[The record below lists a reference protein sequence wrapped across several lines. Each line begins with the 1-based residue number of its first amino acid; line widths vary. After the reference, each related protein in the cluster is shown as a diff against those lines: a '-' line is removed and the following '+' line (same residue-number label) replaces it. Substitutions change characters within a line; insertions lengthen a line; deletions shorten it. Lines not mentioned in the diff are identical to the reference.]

1 MLTRYTIGV
10 DFGTLSGRAVLL
22 NAESGEAVASSSMAY
37 PHGVM
42 EHALPNGTPLPPQFA
57 LQHPRD
63 YIEVLA
69 WVVRD
74 VMKQADV
81 SPEAIMGLGI
91 DFTTCTL
98 LPIRE
103 DGTPLCFEAEY
114 EGEPHAYVKLWK
126 HHGGQAEAE
135 RTTEVAKEMGE
146 GWLAEYGGRV
156 SSEWAIPK
164 IMETLNRAPGV
175 YEAAARFI
183 DAGDWLSLLLTGQET
198 HAAGF
203 ASLKFFWGYDR
214 GYPSPAFFK
223 ALDPR
228 LEHLIGTK
236 IPSEVQTVEEIA
248 GVLSVRGAE
257 MTGLREG
264 TPLALPIPDAVAAM
278 PALNIT
284 KPGVLMAVVGTS
296 GVQLIHAK
304 ESLSIAGICGQIR
317 NGVVPGLYTYE
328 AGQSAVGDIFDWF
341 VRHCVPASYYEAA
354 HQENCNIHQY
364 LRARAQKMRAGE
376 SGLLALDWLN
386 GNRSLLQ
393 DADVS
398 GMILGLTIT
407 TRPEEIY
414 RALIESTAY
423 GVRAIVDAFEDGG
436 LSIGEIRASGGIAK
450 KDPMM
455 MQIYADVL
463 GRELAVIDSDQSA
476 AHGAAIYAAVAAG
489 LYPTLE
495 SASEALSVKEKTVY
509 RPIAENGRIYS
520 RLYAEYKR
528 LYDYFGRGENNVMK
542 RLRRIAEGEGNHEIG
557 T

>member
-1 MLTRYTIGV
+1 MKRYTIGV

-22 NAESGEAVASSSMAY
+22 NAESGETVATASMAY

-42 EHALPNGTPLPPQFA
+42 EHELPNGTPLPPQFS

-63 YIEVLA
+63 YTEVLGS
-69 WVVRD
+69 VVRE
-74 VMKQADV
+74 VMRLARV
-81 SPEAIMGLGI
+81 SPSSVVGLGI
-91 DFTTCTL
+91 DFTTCTI

-103 DGTPLCFEAEY
+103 DGTPLCYEAAY
-114 EGEPHAYVKLWK
+114 ENEPHAYVKLWK

-135 RTTEVAKEMGE
+135 RATEVAKARGE
-146 GWLAEYGGRV
+146 SWLAEYGGRV

-164 IMETLNRAPGV
+164 IMETLNRAPQV
-175 YEAAARFI
+175 YDDAARFI
-183 DAGDWLSLLLTGQET
+183 DAGDWLSLLLTGVET

-214 GYPSPAFFK
+214 GYPSSDFFG

-228 LEHLIGTK
+228 MENLIGTK
-236 IPSEVQTVEEIA
+236 IPAEVQTVEEIA
-248 GVLSVRGAE
+248 GFLNARGAE
-257 MTGLREG
+257 MTGLCEG

-304 ESLSIAGICGQIR
+304 ESLSIRGICGQIR
-317 NGVVPGLYTYE
+317 NGVVPDLYTYE

-341 VRHCVPASYYEAA
+341 VRRCVPESYQEAA
-354 HQENCNIHQY
+354 RKENKNIHQY
-364 LRARAQKMRAGE
+364 LRERAQKLRVGE
-376 SGLLALDWLN
+376 SGLLALDWFN

-398 GMILGLTIT
+398 GMILGMTIT

-436 LSIGEIRASGGIAK
+436 LTIGEIRASGGIAK

-476 AHGAAIYAAVAAG
+476 AHGSAIYAAVAAG
-489 LYPTLE
+489 VYPTLTL
-495 SASEALSVKEKTVY
+495 ASEQLSVKNKTLY
-509 RPIAENGRIYS
+509 RPIAENCRIYD
-520 RLYAEYKR
+520 RLYAEYQR
-528 LYDYFGRGENNVMK
+528 LYNYFGRGENNVMK
-542 RLRRIAEGEGNHEIG
+542 RLRRIAEGDEKNEIS